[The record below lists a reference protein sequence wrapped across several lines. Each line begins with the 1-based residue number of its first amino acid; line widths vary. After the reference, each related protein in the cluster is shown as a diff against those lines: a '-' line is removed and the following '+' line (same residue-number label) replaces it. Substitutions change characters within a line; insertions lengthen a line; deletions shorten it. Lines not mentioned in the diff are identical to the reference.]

1 MSYKVFLVEDEI
13 VTREGIR
20 DNVDWRACGFEFCGE
35 APDGEMALPLLQTAQ
50 PEVLITDIKMPF
62 MDGLQ
67 LSKLARERWPWMKV
81 VILSGHDE
89 FEYAQQAIHLG
100 VTEYLL
106 KPVTVQDMH
115 TVLRRVAALIDRDKH
130 EQENLQKLRDQVEEN
145 RAALRDQLLLKLVVG
160 AVASPEAIEKSRP
173 LGLDLMARC
182 YLVVI
187 FKIELAD
194 RAGQFD
200 YAEFQE
206 VPQQVARLAENN
218 PDAFLLRKD
227 WNELILL
234 LKGSTPEYVEEER
247 DVLLQRAK
255 AALGGIYDRLAIG
268 VGLPKNRMADIH
280 RSYIEALVGVQS
292 AARPNRGEPQSV
304 VDKTDL
310 LKVDKL
316 AVDDFLRCGVK
327 EEFDGF
333 FEAFV
338 RPVGE
343 AALKSYL
350 LKNYLL
356 VDVIVATAQ
365 FVHELGGVVDEV
377 IPEVAAIQ
385 TLLECTQ
392 TVEQLRA
399 QTRTILLRALAFRDQ
414 MSQPYAG
421 LIRRAKDYI
430 DCHYAD
436 GGLSLN
442 EVADHVNHSAS
453 HFSALFSQETGQ
465 TFKDYVTEVRIKKA
479 KELLRTSTLRAAEI
493 ADRVGYSDPHYF
505 SAAFKKNTGLSPTE
519 FRQQAQA
526 D

>member
-20 DNVDWRACGFEFCGE
+20 DNVDWRGCGFEFCGE

-115 TVLRRVAALIDRDKH
+115 TVLRRVAALIDRDKS

-145 RAALRDQLLLKLVVG
+145 RAALREQLLLKLVVG
-160 AVASPEAIEKSRP
+160 AVTSPEAIEKSQP
-173 LGLDLMARC
+173 LGLDLVARC

-187 FKIELAD
+187 LKIELAD

-200 YAEFQE
+200 YAEFQD
-206 VPQQVARLAENN
+206 VQQQVARLAENN

-234 LKGSTPEYVEEER
+234 LKGSTPEYVEDER

-255 AALGGIYDRLAIG
+255 AALGGVYDRLAIG
-268 VGLPKNRMADIH
+268 VGAPKNRMADIH
-280 RSYIEALVGVQS
+280 RSYVEALVGVQS
-292 AARPNRGEPQSV
+292 AARPNRAEPQSV
-304 VDKTDL
+304 VDKSDL

-327 EEFDGF
+327 EEFDRF

-414 MSQPYAG
+414 MSQPYAS

-436 GGLSLN
+436 PELSLN

-453 HFSALFSQETGQ
+453 HFSALFSQETRQ

-519 FRQQAQA
+519 FRHQAQA

>member
-1 MSYKVFLVEDEI
+1 MPYKVFLVEDEI

-20 DNVDWRACGFEFCGE
+20 DNVDWPACGFEFCGE

-50 PEVLITDIKMPF
+50 PELLITDIKMPF

-67 LSKLARERWPWMKV
+67 LCKLARERWPWMKV

-89 FEYAQQAIHLG
+89 FEYAQQAVHLG

-106 KPVTVQDMH
+106 KPVTVPDMH
-115 TVLRRVAALIDRDKH
+115 TALRRVAALIDK
-130 EQENLQKLRDQVEEN
+130 EKNELENLQKLRDQVAEN
-145 RAALRDQLLLKLVVG
+145 RAALREQLLLKLVVG
-160 AVASPEAIEKSRP
+160 AVTSPEAIEKSRP
-173 LGLDLMARC
+173 LGLDLVARC
-182 YLVVI
+182 YLVII
-187 FKIELAD
+187 FKIEQAD
-194 RAGQFD
+194 GAAQFD
-200 YAEFQE
+200 YAQFQE
-206 VPQQVARLAENN
+206 VQQQAACLVGND
-218 PDAFLLRKD
+218 PDVFLLRKD

-234 LKGSTPEYVEEER
+234 LKGSTPEYVAEER
-247 DVLLQRAK
+247 DVLMERAK
-255 AALGGIYDRLAIG
+255 AALGAYGRLAMG
-268 VGLPKNRMADIH
+268 AGTPKNRIADIP
-280 RSYIEALVGVQS
+280 RSYVEALVGVQS
-292 AARPNRGEPQSV
+292 SARPNRIEPQSV
-304 VDKTDL
+304 VDQSDL

-316 AVDDFLRCGVK
+316 VVDDFLRCGVK
-327 EEFDGF
+327 EEFDNF

-343 AALKSYL
+343 TALKSYL

-365 FVHELGGVVDEV
+365 FVHELGGVIDEV
-377 IPEVAAIQ
+377 IPELAPIQ

-392 TVEQLRA
+392 TVEQLRT

-430 DCHYAD
+430 VCHYAD
-436 GGLSLN
+436 PDLSLS
-442 EVADHVNHSAS
+442 EVANHVNHSAS
-453 HFSALFSQETGQ
+453 HFSTLFSQETGQ

-505 SAAFKKNTGLSPTE
+505 SAVFKKNTGLSPTE
-519 FRQQAQA
+519 FRQQTQPG
-526 D
+526 